1 MKADGWDWQLNMFP
15 NRDYEDDVF
24 AIDFVEEVCW
34 PAHSTYEDGMACN
47 DWMVELYMDFVEE
60 WSEKV
65 NWPCQHG
72 YFENSAGVLDGK
84 FCFNYE

>member
-1 MKADGWDWQLNMFP
+1 MW
-15 NRDYEDDVF
+15 
-24 AIDFVEEVCW
+24 
-34 PAHSTYEDGMACN
+34 
-47 DWMVELYMDFVEE
+47 ELYMDFVEE

-72 YFENSAGVLDGK
+72 YFENSAGVVEDGK